1 MMSIKKNREFP
12 HGSRNR
18 PPNGVRAYMK
28 LIRYLSNKGPL
39 YGILEKGVIK
49 GLEGDIFTGFMQQGE
64 DTVNIDHVRV
74 LPPVL
79 PSKVIAVGLNY
90 RDHAAELGQAIPDE
104 PVLFMKPSTSIIGN
118 NEEIVYPPSAT
129 RVDYEAELA
138 AVVKKKAR
146 HIKEENAAEYIL
158 GYTCLNDVTA
168 RDLQQKDG
176 QWTRS
181 KSFDTFCPIGPVIET
196 DMNPDTAQIYSR
208 VNETLRQSSNTKNF
222 IFCMFRLFSFVS
234 HIMTLFPGDIVT
246 TGTPSGIGALQPG
259 DTVEI
264 EVEGIGILK
273 NSVVA
278 EKQKAD

>member
-1 MMSIKKNREFP
+1 
-12 HGSRNR
+12 
-18 PPNGVRAYMK
+18 MK
-28 LIRYLSNKGPL
+28 LIRYLSDKGPR
-39 YGILEKGVIK
+39 YGILEKGKITE
-49 GLEGDIFTGFMQQGE
+49 LEGDIFTGFRLHGE
-64 DTVNIDHVRV
+64 DAVGIDHVRI

-90 RDHAAELGQAIPDE
+90 KDHAEELGQAIPDE
-104 PVLFMKPSTSIIGN
+104 PVLFMKPSTSVIGH
-118 NEEIVYPPSAT
+118 NEEILYPPSAT

-138 AVVKKKAR
+138 AVVRKKAR
-146 HIKEENAAEYIL
+146 HVKEEDAAEYIL

-181 KSFDTFCPIGPVIET
+181 KSFDTFCPIGPVIVT
-196 DMNPDTAQIYSR
+196 DMNPNSANIYTR
-208 VNETLRQSSNTKNF
+208 VNGHQRQSSNTKNF
-222 IFCMFRLFSFVS
+222 IFSMFRLFSFIS
-234 HIMTLFPGDIVT
+234 HIMTLLPGDIIT

-278 EKQKAD
+278 EK